1 MYLLTGNS
9 TSATTLLE
17 SFLNRLEGSLADSD
31 QEVRY
36 SPGLIAMLTAIYR
49 SQGRKP
55 QIKQELAK
63 AAFYWRHKSK
73 APRSLLQ
80 TAGVALLSASSTKED
95 RSAASD
101 IFAKLRE
108 QNMDDKAAIAGL
120 VASNPT
126 ESPAHVHSDA
136 DRLTTVSELVKG
148 IDVTK
153 LEAVGIPQSSNA
165 LAIAQKQNSKKRK
178 AEGEQSKPKRI
189 RKSRLPKNY
198 DPAVKPDPERWLPLR
213 DRSNYRPKGKKK
225 GKKTG
230 EDRTQG
236 GIVADDVGV
245 KPTAASTVIAPS
257 GGGGANRKKKGKGKK

>member
-1 MYLLTGNS
+1 MGNT

-17 SFLNRLEGSLADSD
+17 SFLHRLEGSTADND
-31 QEVRY
+31 QDVRY

-49 SQGRKP
+49 SQGRKS

-63 AAFYWRHKSK
+63 AAVYWRHKSK

-80 TAGVALLSASSTKED
+80 TAGVSLLSVSSTQED

-108 QNMDDKAAIAGL
+108 QSVDDKAAIAGL
-120 VASNPT
+120 VASNAT
-126 ESPAHVHSDA
+126 EAPAEANSDA
-136 DRLTTVSELVKG
+136 DQLTTVSELLKG
-148 IDVTK
+148 IDVAK
-153 LEAVGIPQSSNA
+153 LEAAGIPQSSNA

-178 AEGEQSKPKRI
+178 AEGDQSKPKRI
-189 RKSRLPKNY
+189 RKSRLPKDY
-198 DPAVKPDPERWLPLR
+198 DPTVKPDPERWLPLR

-236 GIVADDVGV
+236 GIVAEDVGV
-245 KPTAASTVIAPS
+245 KTTAPSTVIAAS
-257 GGGGANRKKKGKGKK
+257 GGGANRKKKGKGKK